1 MILIVES
8 GSTKTDWIAL
18 DNQGN
23 EVFSTQTLGLNPQM
37 LSNEI
42 LNERI
47 KNNFD
52 IYNNRDNVRKIYF
65 YSAGLGVNSTK
76 ERILKVFKS
85 IFKNSDYDVKEDT
98 YAAVYSVVDKG
109 VPAIVNI
116 LGTGSNCSYFD
127 GKEISQKVH
136 SLGYVLMDYASG
148 SYYGKYLI
156 RAYYFNKMPKK
167 LREEFAEKFDLSANT
182 IKEKLYRKEN
192 PNTYLAS
199 FAKFIIDNKDDS
211 YFNNVI
217 EKGLRR
223 FIDYQI
229 MQYDNYKSVDIHYVG
244 SIAYYLKEEITK
256 VGNEY
261 GLKTSKFVKKPI
273 KGLVNY
279 HKNLLISD

>member
-8 GSTKTDWIAL
+8 GSTKTDWLAL

-52 IYNNRDNVRKIYF
+52 IYNNRDDVRKIYF

-244 SIAYYLKEEITK
+244 SIAYCLKEEITK

>member
-23 EVFSTQTLGLNPQM
+23 KVFSTQTLGLNPQSM
-37 LSNEI
+37 SNEI

-47 KNNFD
+47 KNNYD
-52 IYNNRDNVRKIYF
+52 IYKNRENVDKIFF
-65 YSAGLGVNSTK
+65 YGAGLGVKSTK
-76 ERILKVFKS
+76 ERILKVFKL
-85 IFKNSDYDVKEDT
+85 IFINSEFDIKEDT
-98 YAAVYSVVDKG
+98 YAAVYSVSDLGK
-109 VPAIVNI
+109 PSIVNI
-116 LGTGSNCSYFD
+116 IGTGSNCTYFD
-127 GKEISQKVH
+127 GKEIFQKVH

-148 SYYGKYLI
+148 NYYGKYLI
-156 RAYYFNKMPKK
+156 RAYYFNKMPKR
-167 LREEFAEKFDLSANT
+167 LREEFTEKFDLSANT
-182 IKEKLYRKEN
+182 IKENLYRKEN

-199 FAKFIIDNKDDS
+199 FAKFIINNKSDS
-211 YFNNVI
+211 YFKDII

-244 SIAYYLKEEITK
+244 SIAYCLKEEITK

-261 GLKTSKFVKKPI
+261 GLKTSKFVRKPI
-273 KGLVNY
+273 EGLVNY
-279 HKNLLISD
+279 HKNLLIND